1 MTTPWLTDAEL
12 IDATHRRQFTAQAR
26 ALQRMGVPF
35 VRRPDGSL
43 LVSRK
48 ALDAVL
54 CHGTVLLSAQAST
67 NGLNWSK
74 RA

>member
-1 MTTPWLTDAEL
+1 MSLLWLSDAEL
-12 IDATHRRQFTAQAR
+12 LEATHRARPTAQAR

-35 VRRPDGSL
+35 QKRPDGSL
-43 LVSRK
+43 LVSRT
-48 ALDAVL
+48 ALEAA
-54 CHGTVLLSAQAST
+54 LSGSAIVRPNAPA

>member
-1 MTTPWLTDAEL
+1 MTTPWLTDNEL

-43 LVSRK
+43 LVSRE

-54 CHGTVLLSAQAST
+54 CRGTVLSFVQAPT